1 MKIGLEVHCQ
11 LLTKTK
17 LFCGCENGFSSEPN
31 TRVCEYCIGLPGSK
45 PRVNRQAVE
54 MALRIAT
61 ALGCRIPKET
71 FFSRKSYF
79 YPDMGKN
86 FQVTQYE
93 MPLATDGKLAAAG
106 KEIRIKR
113 INVEEDP
120 ARIVHE
126 GGSITTA
133 SHVLVDYNRSGAPL
147 CEIVTEP
154 DFSGPK
160 EARLF
165 LQELSTMLQYL
176 NAFNPDMEGSMRVDA
191 NISLDQKDI
200 LEKQSFS
207 GSQRSAASLQTPGLK
222 GSERVEIKNIS
233 GFKDIEKALEYE
245 VVRQRTS
252 YSRKK
257 EIVQETRS
265 WDAAAGVTRSI
276 RTKEGEEDY
285 GYIFEGDI
293 PKIRVDAAMLKSI
306 RETMPEFARDKVRK
320 YASMGIQ
327 EELAVSIASEPDLA
341 EMFEKVIKTI
351 DADFAARWFA
361 GEIKKTLNFSNIRLK
376 DTGIKES
383 HITRMLQLV
392 YDRRITERTAEML
405 FRDMVKKPEDPEEMM
420 KKSDVS
426 IIHDEEKLEDI
437 IKHVLSENSKALL
450 DYKSGRKESFN
461 FLVGQVMRKTQGR
474 GDPVAIRK
482 LLEQMLK

>member
-1 MKIGLEVHCQ
+1 ME
-11 LLTKTK
+11 
-17 LFCGCENGFSSEPN
+17 EE
-31 TRVCEYCIGLPGSK
+31 R
-45 PRVNRQAVE
+45 
-54 MALRIAT
+54 
-61 ALGCRIPKET
+61 
-71 FFSRKSYF
+71 
-79 YPDMGKN
+79 GKN

-133 SHVLVDYNRSGAPL
+133 SHVLVDYNRSGVPL

-154 DFSGPK
+154 DFSSPK

-176 NAFNPDMEGSMRVDA
+176 NAFNPDIEGSMRVDA

-200 LEKQSFS
+200 
-207 GSQRSAASLQTPGLK
+207 PGLK
-222 GSERVEIKNIS
+222 VSERVEIKNIS

-252 YSRKK
+252 YLRKK

-265 WDAAAGVTRSI
+265 WDAGAGVTRSI

-293 PKIRVDAAMLKSI
+293 PKIRVDAGMLRTIK
-306 RETMPEFARDKVRK
+306 ETMPEFARDKVRK

-327 EELAVSIASEPDLA
+327 EELAVSIASEPDIA
-341 EMFEKVIKTI
+341 EMFEKVIMTI

-383 HITRMLQLV
+383 HVTRMLQLV
-392 YDRRITERTAEML
+392 YDRRITERTAELL
-405 FRDMVKKPEDPEEMM
+405 FRDMVKKPEDPDEMM
-420 KKSDVS
+420 KKNDVS

-437 IKHVLSENSKALL
+437 IKDVLSQNSKALL
-450 DYKSGRKESFN
+450 DYKTGRKESFN

-474 GDPVAIRK
+474 GDPVTIRK

>member
-1 MKIGLEVHCQ
+1 MKIGLEIHTQ

-45 PRVNRQAVE
+45 PRVNKQAME

-61 ALGCRIPKET
+61 ALGCRMPKET

-79 YPDMGKN
+79 YPDIGKN

-133 SHVLVDYNRSGAPL
+133 SHVLVDYNRSGVPL

-154 DFSGPK
+154 DFSSPK

-176 NAFNPDMEGSMRVDA
+176 NAFNPDIEGSMRVDA

-200 LEKQSFS
+200 
-207 GSQRSAASLQTPGLK
+207 PGLK
-222 GSERVEIKNIS
+222 VSERVEIKNIS

-252 YSRKK
+252 YLRKK

-265 WDAAAGVTRSI
+265 WDAGAGVTRSI

-293 PKIRVDAAMLKSI
+293 PKIRVDAGMLRTIK
-306 RETMPEFARDKVRK
+306 ETMPEFARDKVRK

-327 EELAVSIASEPDLA
+327 EELAVSIASEPDIA
-341 EMFEKVIKTI
+341 EMFEKVIMTI

-383 HITRMLQLV
+383 HVTRMLQLV
-392 YDRRITERTAEML
+392 YDRRITERTAELL
-405 FRDMVKKPEDPEEMM
+405 FRDMVKKPEDPDEMM
-420 KKSDVS
+420 KKNDVS
-426 IIHDEEKLEDI
+426 IIHDEEKLEDV
-437 IKHVLSENSKALL
+437 IKQVLSENSKALL
-450 DYKSGRKESFN
+450 DYKTGRKESFN

-474 GDPVAIRK
+474 GDPVTIRK

>member
-11 LLTKTK
+11 LSTKTK

-31 TRVCEYCIGLPGSK
+31 TRVCAYCIGLPGSK

-61 ALGCRIPKET
+61 ALGCRMPKET

-113 INVEEDP
+113 INLEEDP

-126 GGSITTA
+126 GGGITTA
-133 SHVLVDYNRSGAPL
+133 SYALVDYNRSGVPL

-154 DFSGPK
+154 DFTTPK
-160 EARLF
+160 QTRLF

-200 LEKQSFS
+200 
-207 GSQRSAASLQTPGLK
+207 PGLK
-222 GSERVEIKNIS
+222 RSERVEIKNIS

-245 VVRQRTS
+245 VVRQRTL

-265 WDAAAGVTRSI
+265 WDAGAGVTRSL
-276 RTKEGEEDY
+276 RAKEVEEDY

-293 PKIRVDAAMLKSI
+293 PKIRVDAGMLRTIK
-306 RETMPEFARDKVRK
+306 ETMPEFARDKVRK

-376 DTGIKES
+376 DTGIKEF
-383 HITRMLQLV
+383 HITRMLQLM
-392 YDRRITERTAEML
+392 YDRRITERTAELL
-405 FRDMVKKPEDPEEMM
+405 FRDMVKRPEDPEEMM

-426 IIHDEEKLEDI
+426 IIHDEEKLEDV
-437 IKHVLSENSKALL
+437 IKDVLNENSKALL

-474 GDPVAIRK
+474 GDPVTIRK